1 METRT
6 FPGNYKS
13 LAKIGEFVLRA
24 AQKAGLDGNDSY
36 AIELAVDEGCCN
48 IIDHAY
54 GGEDRGEIRCSIETG
69 DGKIMVTLRDHG
81 RPFDPS
87 LVPEP
92 ALNVPIQKVRKRGAG
107 VFLMKKLVDELHYET
122 SPETGNKLVLVKQK

>member
-54 GGEDRGEIRCSIETG
+54 GGEDRGEMECSIETV
-69 DGKIMVTLRDHG
+69 DGKITVTIRDHG
-81 RPFDPS
+81 RSFDPT
-87 LVPEP
+87 LVPVP
-92 ALNVPIQKVRKRGAG
+92 VLNVPIQKVRKRGAG
-107 VFLMKKLVDELHYET
+107 VFLMKKLVDELQYET
-122 SPETGNKLVLVKQK
+122 SPETGNVLVLVKRK